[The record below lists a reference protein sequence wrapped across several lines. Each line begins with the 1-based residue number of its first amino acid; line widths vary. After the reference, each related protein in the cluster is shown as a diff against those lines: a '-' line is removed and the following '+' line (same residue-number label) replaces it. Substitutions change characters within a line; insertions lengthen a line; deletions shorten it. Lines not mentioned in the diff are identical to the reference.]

1 MKKWFYLTVAV
12 VIVILSIFLRLY
24 KIENRAPFDWDQNRD
39 YLAVEQI
46 TKGKFTLVGPVAKGE
61 GGFLLGPL
69 YYYLSVPGFLL
80 GEGNPISLPMTS
92 VVLDILAIVAILV
105 YFPKIWG
112 KWQALILAFAW
123 SLSWFAIESSRVSW
137 NVAMLQ
143 VWLVTFMYLISSKLK
158 SYNYLFLGLTLGITW
173 HIHAVIIPLSLIIFT
188 FYFKKLKPSFVELIY
203 ISLGYL
209 MALSPLIIFDIRH
222 AGLEHNLILQYLD
235 GSSSGRAGYSDV
247 LVSLLSRFGKNT
259 VAIFSGNSN
268 LSIGWGI
275 TATMLSIFAIFR
287 GTQLARLSGL
297 IVLVNLSLVFY
308 LGEVRFPEYYLA
320 SSYLPVIII
329 AIDYFSN
336 CKKIFIPVGVVL
348 ISLFLYFNLNNFTTA
363 KTAFSLAQKSELAK
377 KVASISPDADVGYDL
392 PFGRNSGIP
401 VLLKRDGV
409 KISSNSKNRF
419 LITDS
424 TSESVFKDGEILK
437 DLGWFGGFRLAYRVV
452 Q

>member
-1 MKKWFYLTVAV
+1 MKKWFYLIISAV
-12 VIVILSIFLRLY
+12 IIVLSLYLRLY
-24 KIENRAPFDWDQNRD
+24 NIENRAPFDWDQNRD

-80 GEGNPISLPMTS
+80 GEGDPISLPMTS
-92 VVLDILAIVAILV
+92 VILDILAIVAILV

-112 KWQALILAFAW
+112 NWQTLILAFTW

-137 NVAMLQ
+137 NVAILQ
-143 VWLVTFMYLISSKLK
+143 VWLVIFMYLLSYKLK
-158 SYNYLFLGLTLGITW
+158 SYNYLILGLVLGLTW
-173 HIHAVIIPLSLIIFT
+173 HIHAVIIPLSLIT
-188 FYFKKLKPSFVELIY
+188 ALLYLKKLKPSFVELIY
-203 ISLGYL
+203 ICLGYL
-209 MALSPLIIFDIRH
+209 IAISPLIIFDLRH

-235 GSSSGRAGYSDV
+235 GSGSGRAGYSDI

-259 VAIFSGNSN
+259 MAIFSGNSN

-275 TATMLSIFAIFR
+275 TATILSIFAIFR
-287 GTQLARLSGL
+287 GSQLAKLSGV
-297 IVLVNLSLVFY
+297 IILVNLALVFY

-329 AIDYFSN
+329 VIDHFTN
-336 CKKIFIPVGVVL
+336 CKKIFIPLGVAL
-348 ISLFLYFNLNNFTTA
+348 ISLFIYYNLSNFTTA
-363 KTAFSLAQKSELAK
+363 KTAFSLAQKTELVK
-377 KVASISPDADVGYDL
+377 MVASISNEADVSYEL

-401 VLLKRDGV
+401 ALLKRGGV
-409 KISSNSKNRF
+409 KLSSNSKNRF

-437 DLGWFGGFRLAYRVV
+437 DLGWFGGFRLSYAVV

>member
-1 MKKWFYLTVAV
+1 MKKWLYLTISAAIVA
-12 VIVILSIFLRLY
+12 LSLFLRLY

-80 GEGNPISLPMTS
+80 GEGDPISLPMTS
-92 VVLDILAIVAILV
+92 VILDTLAIIAVLV

-112 KWQALILAFAW
+112 KWQTLILGLSW

-143 VWLVTFMYLISSKLK
+143 VWLVTFMYLLSSKLK
-158 SYNYLFLGLTLGITW
+158 SYNYLILGLILGLTW
-173 HIHAVIIPLSLIIFT
+173 HIHAVIIPLSIIIFT
-188 FYFKKLKPSFVELIY
+188 IYFKKLKPSFVELVY
-203 ISLGYL
+203 VSLGYL
-209 MALSPLIIFDIRH
+209 IALSPLIIFDLRH
-222 AGLEHNLILQYLD
+222 VGLEHNLVMQYLS

-268 LSIGWGI
+268 LDLGWGI

-287 GTQLARLSGL
+287 GSQLAKLSGI
-297 IVLVNLSLVFY
+297 IVLVNLALVFY

-336 CKKIFIPVGVVL
+336 CKKIFIPVAIVL
-348 ISLFLYFNLNNFTTA
+348 ASLFLYFNLSNFTTA
-363 KTAFSLAQKSELAK
+363 KTAFSLAQKSELSK
-377 KVASISPDADVGYDL
+377 KLASISNEADVVYDL

-401 VLLKRDGV
+401 VLLQRDGV
-409 KISSNSKNRF
+409 TLNSNSKNRF
-419 LITDS
+419 LVTES
-424 TSESVFKDGEILK
+424 TSESVFHDGEFLD
-437 DLGWFGGFRLAYRVV
+437 DLGWFGGFRLSYAVV